1 MVSGGTYGT
10 EDIVHGAGYGRAIL
24 ILLLTPLLWS
34 LPTAFMIGELSS
46 ALPYEGGYYAWV
58 RRAMGNFW
66 GFQEAWLSLVA
77 SIFDMAIYPTLFV
90 AYLTR
95 MFPWFQQENR
105 GWWVALAVVI
115 ACAVLNIAGVK
126 VVSLTSLWLFFAL
139 SAPFVA
145 IVVLAPFKLGA
156 LANAVT
162 KPTTSTVDILGG
174 LLICMWNYM
183 GWDNA
188 STIATEVEK
197 PQRTYPR
204 AMLVAVAIVALSYV
218 LPFAAMWMTGLKPT
232 AWETGSWAD
241 IAGLLGGPLL
251 RIGVVLGGVI
261 SAFGMFNALVM
272 SYSRLPLAMA
282 QDGMLPGIF
291 AKLHKK
297 SRAPWV
303 AIVALAMGW
312 AMCLGLGFA
321 RLVTLDILLY
331 GFSLL
336 LEFMALAVLRFRE
349 PELARPFRVPGGLFG
364 AIAIGIP
371 PMLLLGFSIIRSEHE
386 QVWNMSSFEF
396 GMILIAAGFVAYA
409 VNHLLKPQGWAP
421 VRSRREARSQPLSR
435 RKLKKKRTG
444 LPVLFIL
451 LCDAEL
457 RRRFCRVAQALHLV
471 VSALDTGGLAPN
483 DLSDVFR
490 QIGRQCLVV
499 GLFGV
504 VFACFHRLK
513 NRFVA
518 GTKAHLGINPGAMH
532 GRRGRSGD
540 FLIRFA
546 QADQLCFELAGK
558 ARALQALLVEKRLQ
572 VRPLH
577 VGSRV
582 LIPLLPIFAGFNQV
596 FDHANRI
603 LFVHY
608 YLRRLDAGE
617 QVGFG
622 SNLLAKPARN

>member
-95 MFPWFQQENR
+95 MFPYFQQGNR

-139 SAPFVA
+139 TAPFVA
-145 IVVLAPFKLGA
+145 IVVLAPFKIGA

-204 AMLVAVAIVALSYV
+204 AMLVAVCIVALSYV
-218 LPFAAMWMTGLKPT
+218 LPFAAMWMTGLTPN

-251 RIGVVLGGVI
+251 RIGVVVGGVI

-291 AKLHKK
+291 GKLQKK

-303 AIVALAMGW
+303 AIIALAIGW

-336 LEFMALAVLRFRE
+336 LEFVALAVLRLRE
-349 PELARPFRVPGGLFG
+349 PDLPRPFRVPGGLFG

-386 QVWNMSSFEF
+386 QVWNMSSFAF

-409 VNHLLKPQGWAP
+409 VNHLLKPHGWAT
-421 VRSRREARSQPLSR
+421 AG
-435 RKLKKKRTG
+435 RK
-444 LPVLFIL
+444 
-451 LCDAEL
+451 AE
-457 RRRFCRVAQALHLV
+457 
-471 VSALDTGGLAPN
+471 
-483 DLSDVFR
+483 
-490 QIGRQCLVV
+490 
-499 GLFGV
+499 
-504 VFACFHRLK
+504 
-513 NRFVA
+513 
-518 GTKAHLGINPGAMH
+518 
-532 GRRGRSGD
+532 
-540 FLIRFA
+540 
-546 QADQLCFELAGK
+546 
-558 ARALQALLVEKRLQ
+558 
-572 VRPLH
+572 
-577 VGSRV
+577 
-582 LIPLLPIFAGFNQV
+582 
-596 FDHANRI
+596 
-603 LFVHY
+603 
-608 YLRRLDAGE
+608 
-617 QVGFG
+617 
-622 SNLLAKPARN
+622 PAA